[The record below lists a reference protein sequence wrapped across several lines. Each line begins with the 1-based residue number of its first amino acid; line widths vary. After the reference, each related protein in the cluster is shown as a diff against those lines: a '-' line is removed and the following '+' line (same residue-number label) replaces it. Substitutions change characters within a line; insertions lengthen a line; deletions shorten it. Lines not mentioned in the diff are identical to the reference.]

1 MLELQLSNVV
11 YLEGKKGVN
20 KLNAFFFS
28 GPSKQK
34 KNLDILAL
42 FSLNRTLDKSQNSL
56 SQKKLAS
63 QKKNITETNIGG
75 INNS

>member
-20 KLNAFFFS
+20 KLNAFFS
-28 GPSKQK
+28 GPSKQN

-42 FSLNRTLDKSQNSL
+42 FSLNRTLYKSQNSL
-56 SQKKLAS
+56 SQQKLAS
-63 QKKNITETNIGG
+63 QKKTLQRQILVG
-75 INNS
+75 